1 MKYIVIV
8 QDKGVTEILDIVK
21 QLTKLHGLQLN
32 EDFEFSYHP
41 PEFDFINPSHSLP
54 RHTKF
59 SFKEAKFATFFTLKY
74 GT

>member
-1 MKYIVIV
+1 MTYIVIV
-8 QDKGVTEILDIVK
+8 KDKGVSEILDIVK
-21 QLTKLHGLQLN
+21 ELQRLHGLQLN

-41 PEFDFINPSHSLP
+41 PEFDFMNPDNSTP

-59 SFKEAKFATFFTLKY
+59 VFKNAKFTTFFTLKY